1 MKFVL
6 SMRAVRCSVAIALLI
21 LPVSAFSFGCPA
33 VLTAADA
40 KQLAVFTPNARAFHD
55 NLHATLTPVVVDAT
69 GDTVRVRVTAKQP
82 GRGVEEVGTYTVH
95 LRTGRVTDEDQE
107 PADDDK
113 TVALSKRL
121 MKRHCP

>member
-1 MKFVL
+1 MFSVC
-6 SMRAVRCSVAIALLI
+6 AVRCFGAISLLL
-21 LPVSAFSFGCPA
+21 LPMSAFSYGCPA
-33 VLTAADA
+33 ILTAADA

-55 NLHATLTPVVVDAT
+55 NLHATLTPVVVGSA
-69 GDTVRVRVTAKQP
+69 GDTVHVRVTAKQP
-82 GRGVEEVGTYTVH
+82 ARSVMEVGTYTVN

-107 PADDDK
+107 PADDAQ

>member
-1 MKFVL
+1 MAVFFN
-6 SMRAVRCSVAIALLI
+6 RAMRCSGAVAFLL
-21 LPVSAFSFGCPA
+21 PMSAFSFGCPA
-33 VLTAADA
+33 VLTTADA
-40 KQLAVFTPNARAFHD
+40 KQLAMFTPNARAFHD
-55 NLHATLTPVVVDAT
+55 NLHATLTPAVVEAV
-69 GDTVRVRVTAKQP
+69 GDTVRVRVTARQP
-82 GRGVEEVGTYTVH
+82 GQSVEEVGTYTVH